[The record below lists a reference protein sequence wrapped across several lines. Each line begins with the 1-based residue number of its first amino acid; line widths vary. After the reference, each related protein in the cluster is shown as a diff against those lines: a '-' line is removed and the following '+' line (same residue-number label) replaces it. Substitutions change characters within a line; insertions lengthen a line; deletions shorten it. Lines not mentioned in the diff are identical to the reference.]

1 METIFLY
8 PSGFPVLRGWGV
20 SQSPGPQ
27 FKMSQK
33 ALESGWGV
41 RGLVKPHLAF
51 RFLVGGFPLALGGL
65 LRCWV
70 RCQVKDPA

>member
-1 METIFLY
+1 M
-8 PSGFPVLRGWGV
+8 V

-41 RGLVKPHLAF
+41 RGLVKPYLAF

-65 LRCWV
+65 PRCWV